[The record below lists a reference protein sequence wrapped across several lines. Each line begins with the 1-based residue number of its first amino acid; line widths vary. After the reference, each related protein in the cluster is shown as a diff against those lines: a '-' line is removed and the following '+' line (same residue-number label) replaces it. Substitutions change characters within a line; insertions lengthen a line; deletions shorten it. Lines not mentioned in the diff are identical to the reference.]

1 MIEFKVLNMIR
12 LKLLNKK
19 IQNKSQVLESGRKK
33 IRMTK
38 RYLKNKKKI
47 KKKKKNNT

>member
-19 IQNKSQVLESGRKK
+19 IHNKSQVLESGRKK
-33 IRMTK
+33 
-38 RYLKNKKKI
+38 KNDKEVF
-47 KKKKKNNT
+47 KKKKKNNTKQND